1 VTDGTDLEAALDELF
16 ATPPD
21 GFTAARNALAKAL
34 RAEKRTA
41 EADEVTTLRKPGRLV
56 WALNQLGLED
66 DASLATMF
74 AAADAL
80 RDGEADDV
88 RTAVADLR
96 EAVNGAAAAAAA
108 HLEPPRPSDRADLAQ
123 DLLAIVAD
131 EGALAALADGRLL
144 AVPPPNAFGITA
156 APTPRRSGSGAGKA
170 SKKRATKAKARA
182 TASST
187 AKPAQRPPDQLAIR
201 RARKRH
207 QEAAKAADAAD
218 RALARARKA
227 LEVDAEALEA
237 ADEELTDATGAL
249 EEAEGV
255 LELARAAKAEAERVS
270 AAAIDAQE
278 RSARELAEA
287 KARAE
292 EAEAELAEAAE
303 ALDALDADGA
313 RAP

>member
-16 ATPPD
+16 ATPPE

-34 RAEKRTA
+34 KAEKRRA
-41 EADEVTTLRKPGRLV
+41 EADEVTALRKPGRLV

-66 DASLATMF
+66 DEALATMF

-80 RDGEADDV
+80 RDGDADDV

-108 HLEPPRPSDRADLAQ
+108 HLDPPRPSDRADLAQ

-131 EGALAALADGRLL
+131 EGALADLADGRLL
-144 AVPPPNAFGITA
+144 DVPPPNAFGITA
-156 APTPRRSGSGAGKA
+156 APTPKRSSAGTGKA
-170 SKKRATKAKARA
+170 EKPSRKPAAKASGTKAE
-182 TASST
+182 
-187 AKPAQRPPDQLAIR
+187 PAERPPDQLAIR
-201 RARKRH
+201 RAKKRH

-218 RALARARKA
+218 RALARAQKA
-227 LEVDAEALEA
+227 LEDDAESLEA
-237 ADEELTDATGAL
+237 ADEELSDAAGAVA
-249 EEAEGV
+249 EAEVV

-270 AAAIDAQE
+270 AAAIDQQE

-292 EAEAELAEAAE
+292 EAEAELEDAAA
-303 ALDALDADGA
+303 ALDALDAD
-313 RAP
+313 